1 MAQKSGLEKKKK
13 VENKLRVAVSS
24 WWRDLWRFVE
34 MPAIKTLSSM
44 VYVYGG
50 TEKGWHKKKAVARK
64 TRGGM
69 KKTVANKK
77 GTTRKKGWYEKKA
90 FHANGGTKKRPE
102 EKKKVAGKKRGGA
115 KKKKKYVPR
124 KKRVQGWQAKAGGK
138 FLFFN
143 CLMLM

>member
-50 TEKGWHKKKAVARK
+50 TEKGWHKKKS
-64 TRGGM
+64 GG
-69 KKTVANKK
+69 KKDT
-77 GTTRKKGWYEKKA
+77 GWHEK
-90 FHANGGTKKRPE
+90 NGGK
-102 EKKKVAGKKRGGA
+102 
-115 KKKKKYVPR
+115 
-124 KKRVQGWQAKAGGK
+124 
-138 FLFFN
+138 
-143 CLMLM
+143 